1 MANPNPNTYEIG
13 DKVRIKATFTV
24 SSVKTDPTT
33 ITLRVK
39 DPSGIITVYTYV
51 GGTITKDATGMYH
64 RDISITQSG
73 EWFYRW
79 EGTGAVETADEA
91 YLVVENSEF

>member
-24 SSVKTDPTT
+24 SGVKTDPTT
-33 ITLRVK
+33 ITLKVK
-39 DPSGIITVYTYV
+39 DPAGIVTSYTYV
-51 GGTITKDATGMYH
+51 GGTVTKSATGMYF
-64 RDISITQSG
+64 RDVSITQSG

-91 YLVVENSEF
+91 YLVVEASEF

>member
-24 SSVKTDPTT
+24 SGVKTDPTT

-39 DPSGIITVYTYV
+39 SPSNVISIYTYALFE
-51 GGTITKDATGMYH
+51 ITKSATGMYH
-64 RDISITQSG
+64 KDISITESG